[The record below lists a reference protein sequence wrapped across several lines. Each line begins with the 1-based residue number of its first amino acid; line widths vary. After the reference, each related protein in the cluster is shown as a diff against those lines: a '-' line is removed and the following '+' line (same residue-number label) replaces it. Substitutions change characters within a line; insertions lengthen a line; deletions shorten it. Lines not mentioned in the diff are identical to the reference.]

1 MKKVSAVVVVVL
13 SLCLVVSM
21 AFAAETKK
29 GVVKSVDEKG
39 GTIVLTVDGKDET
52 IKLDKGVDLGAAKA
66 GSKVAVTIDGG
77 VAKEIKADKRKVIVG
92 C

>member
-1 MKKVSAVVVVVL
+1 MKKVSAVIGVVL
-13 SLCLVVSM
+13 SLCLVASM

-39 GTIVLTVDGKDET
+39 GSIVLTVDGKDET
-52 IKLDKGVDLGAAKA
+52 LKLDKGVDLGAAKA
-66 GSKVAVTIDGG
+66 GAKVKVTVDGG
-77 VAKEIKADKRKVIVG
+77 VAKEIKADKKVVVG